1 MALGQE
7 GHPRGAR
14 LPPSAPDG
22 LWAAG
27 RGVRHQGQN
36 HPGSRK
42 LPSRWKRPV
51 SEKSG
56 LEGDAHRMC
65 LSGTGT
71 ARSRRRAPPLTSG
84 QRHSTGAAPGS
95 GSAGWPS
102 PEVLQSLGCPPQ
114 GEGCG
119 HGVGP
124 SCRQKL
130 APAFSPGGRVRRSRH
145 AAATSLCP
153 LPWRGA
159 SICRPGSA
167 SLVGVHRAATVSRAL
182 GAGATGPQRP
192 GLRLMGR
199 PGGLCPHGSASTS
212 DSCPR
217 PAPDLE
223 RSLGLTLN
231 HESPLLCPVRGD
243 RDSGSLPCLPQEG
256 DTGSSPSG
264 H

>member
-1 MALGQE
+1 MPCLLVTTEALLLGLQSLE
-7 GHPRGAR
+7 GPREAGDPGGGAASGLENGHGWGRQGLWAPRGAR
-14 LPPSAPDG
+14 LPPSAPDD
-22 LWAAG
+22 LWAVG
-27 RGVRHQGQN
+27 RGVCHQGQN
-36 HPGSRK
+36 HPRSRK
-42 LPSRWKRPV
+42 LPSRWKRPL

-95 GSAGWPS
+95 GRAGWPS

-119 HGVGP
+119 HGAGP

-153 LPWRGA
+153 LPSRRA
-159 SICRPGSA
+159 SICWPGSA
-167 SLVGVHRAATVSRAL
+167 RCAATVSRAL
-182 GAGATGPQRP
+182 GQGPQRP
-192 GLRLMGR
+192 GLRLLGR
-199 PGGLCPHGSASTS
+199 PGGLCPTAV
-212 DSCPR
+212 
-217 PAPDLE
+217 PAPQTLAPG
-223 RSLGLTLN
+223 RPLTWN
-231 HESPLLCPVRGD
+231 VPWA
-243 RDSGSLPCLPQEG
+243 
-256 DTGSSPSG
+256 
-264 H
+264 